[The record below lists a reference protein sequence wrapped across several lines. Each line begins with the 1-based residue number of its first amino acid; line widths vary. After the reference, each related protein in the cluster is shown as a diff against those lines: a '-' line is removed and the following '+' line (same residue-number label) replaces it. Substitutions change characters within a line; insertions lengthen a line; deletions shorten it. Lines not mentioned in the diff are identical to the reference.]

1 MYIYISKNIWEHR
14 LIEDF
19 RVIPSNIFLCEKFR
33 FYYLY
38 VHVYLYTFVIN
49 EYLNVFD
56 QITDTLDFDDFEY
69 LIKK

>member
-1 MYIYISKNIWEHR
+1 M
-14 LIEDF
+14 
-19 RVIPSNIFLCEKFR
+19 
-33 FYYLY
+33 
-38 VHVYLYTFVIN
+38 YLYTFVIN